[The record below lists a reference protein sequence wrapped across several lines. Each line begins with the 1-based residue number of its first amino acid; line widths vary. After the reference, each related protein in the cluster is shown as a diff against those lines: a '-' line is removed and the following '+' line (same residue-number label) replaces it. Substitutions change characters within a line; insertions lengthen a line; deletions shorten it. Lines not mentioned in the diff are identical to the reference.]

1 MPLKKRHYHISTV
14 PLPSAEPSASPKS
27 SPDASQEATKPSTS
41 KSVITNSTDKSGDK
55 GHAMSTK
62 SSSSGVKVVSTPSA
76 NKQDI
81 HRNSVDEVIEAT
93 ITRYSH
99 ESRSVIV
106 TPKKRHRLEME
117 KKGSGGSPV
126 VRNLSANKEAGSV
139 GSPQP
144 TKRVSSRS
152 SSTGIN
158 NQSQPRT
165 VSPSPT
171 PSQTK
176 RSTSRGTKQ
185 EPQPAPRQRSSS
197 RGAVTEPTVAEP
209 EQPAVK
215 RANTRSRLTSS
226 VDKLNGASPAVT
238 SATQAVLNKRAAKEK
253 AAEANPAE
261 PEPEK
266 PNLQHVGMLSTRSA
280 SKILPNTPL
289 ITPIPPPLENS
300 SKSQRLRSNKP
311 PAGVFEPSSTAEE
324 LISLVSIHSPAM
336 NHIDAVLNQKV
347 ESIEHIPNQILKL
360 DESHNGRNRP
370 KRLND
375 SSSGDDEKKKKRKVI
390 RDIRVQI
397 TKLSPSDLVLKKVMG
412 VVKTKIRKRGR
423 INRTGFPVKKKK
435 KKKLLEIVPTF
446 LLENDLGLIKEEDIK
461 TKLSEESKLKL
472 SEEIKTKL
480 TEDVKPKLSD
490 GSKNKLLEKIE
501 NKTKSISEENDK
513 PKPPE
518 TNGLQEPILCVHKVD
533 EIKVETKEKVG
544 GATSKTKTSKA
555 EKSVDSEPLGQR
567 SKKSDDVKPQ
577 STRLLRKSEISKA
590 DLKVN
595 NKTDNLNDEKSDKA
609 KVEVRKSS
617 RRLMMLK
624 ARQRVEASKRRKRK
638 ENANVSQIGDII
650 PRDKRSP
657 SPDLP
662 PSSPMEMHPPERM
675 LPLKRLRKT
684 KEDLEKDDR

>member
-14 PLPSAEPSASPKS
+14 PLPSAEPAASPKS
-27 SPDASQEATKPSTS
+27 SPDTSQEASKSTS
-41 KSVITNSTDKSGDK
+41 GKSVINNSTDRPGDK
-55 GHAMSTK
+55 GHTVSAK
-62 SSSSGVKVVSTPSA
+62 SGSSGVKVASTPA
-76 NKQDI
+76 TNKQDI

-93 ITRYSH
+93 INRYSH

-144 TKRVSSRS
+144 IKRVSSRS
-152 SSTGIN
+152 SSVN

-176 RSTSRGTKQ
+176 RSTSRSTKQ
-185 EPQPAPRQRSSS
+185 EPQATPRQRSGS
-197 RGAVTEPTVAEP
+197 RGAVTDTAPAEP

-215 RANTRSRLTSS
+215 RANTRSRLTVP
-226 VDKLNGASPAVT
+226 VDKLNGASSAIT

-253 AAEANPAE
+253 AVEVKPAE
-261 PEPEK
+261 PEQEK
-266 PNLQHVGMLSTRSA
+266 IILQHVGMLSTRSG
-280 SKILPNTPL
+280 SRILPNTPL
-289 ITPIPPPLENS
+289 ITPIPPPLENSS

-311 PAGVFEPSSTAEE
+311 PAGVFEPSSKAEE
-324 LISLVSIHSPAM
+324 LINLVSMPPLGM
-336 NHIDAVLNQKV
+336 NRIDAVLNQQI
-347 ESIEHIPNQILKL
+347 ESIEHPNQILKL

-375 SSSGDDEKKKKRKVI
+375 SSSGDEEKKKKRKVI

-397 TKLSPSDLVLKKVMG
+397 TKLSPSDLVLQKVMG
-412 VVKTKIRKRGR
+412 VVKAKIRKRGR

-435 KKKLLEIVPTF
+435 KKKILEIIPT
-446 LLENDLGLIKEEDIK
+446 LLLDSGLCLVKD
-461 TKLSEESKLKL
+461 
-472 SEEIKTKL
+472 EEIKTKL
-480 TEDVKPKLSD
+480 PEDSKAQLSEETKPITDDEKTKSPEKLED
-490 GSKNKLLEKIE
+490 
-501 NKTKSISEENDK
+501 KTKSISEEINK
-513 PKPPE
+513 PKPLE
-518 TNGLQEPILCVHKVD
+518 INGLQEPILCVHKVD
-533 EIKVETKEKVG
+533 EKKLLPKEKLEG
-544 GATSKTKTSKA
+544 MITKTKTSKV
-555 EKSVDSEPLGQR
+555 EKSVESEPLGQR
-567 SKKSDDVKPQ
+567 SKKSDDVKPS
-577 STRLLRKSEISKA
+577 STRLLRKSELSKA

-595 NKTDNLNDEKSDKA
+595 NKTDNLIDEKSDKT

-624 ARQRVEASKRRKRK
+624 ARQRIEASKRRKRK
-638 ENANVSQIGDII
+638 ENTNVPQIGDII

-662 PSSPMEMHPPERM
+662 PSSPMEMHPPERL

-684 KEDLEKDDR
+684 KEDLEKEDR